1 MVFSCGLATLKLAA
15 VRGHARPSQVQ
26 KACMH
31 ADAVPWLLRYM
42 FKYDSTHG
50 RYPGEVHGNSDGLF
64 IDGKKI
70 HSYSMK

>member
-1 MVFSCGLATLKLAA
+1 MWVACISEHERHTPASIIVFEFVG
-15 VRGHARPSQVQ
+15 
-26 KACMH
+26 
-31 ADAVPWLLRYM
+31 LLRYM

-50 RYPGEVHGNSDGLF
+50 RYPGEVFGNSEGLF

>member
-1 MVFSCGLATLKLAA
+1 
-15 VRGHARPSQVQ
+15 
-26 KACMH
+26 
-31 ADAVPWLLRYM
+31 M

-70 HSYSMK
+70 QSYSMKFVYPHNALP